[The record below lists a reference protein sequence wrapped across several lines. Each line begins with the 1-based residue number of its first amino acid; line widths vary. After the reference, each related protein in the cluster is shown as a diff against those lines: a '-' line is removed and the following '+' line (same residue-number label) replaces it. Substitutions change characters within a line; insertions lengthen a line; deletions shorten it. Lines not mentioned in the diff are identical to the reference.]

1 MFRIL
6 SIFFTLIILCSSVE
20 AEDTFTLHG
29 QIQFNDDGE
38 GNGGSDV
45 WGYTTPTGEDYA
57 IMGIL
62 EGVVIIRA
70 EDLAII
76 DTILG
81 PMQGDPYY
89 HRDIKTFG
97 HYAYVVSENTG
108 TNEGMQIIDMSGL
121 PESVELVG
129 TYSYNEH
136 VRSHNMSIDAA
147 RGFAYI
153 CGQTYE
159 GFRVVDINNPE
170 NPDDIYFVYTEQIH
184 DVFARQDTVYVAE
197 GWRGTFSIHDL
208 SNKNNPELLARV
220 EIPYNGYVHNIWSS
234 EDGKYVVT
242 TEETEPMTVKIW
254 SVEDLENIHVVGEYL
269 GDNLVAHNAQVI
281 GTRIFISHYT
291 YGMVIIDFSDPTD
304 PVESAHFD
312 TFPQHDDPSP
322 PWLGNW
328 GVFQYTENGY
338 VYGSDLDGL
347 FTVMKYQK
355 GLENGVIY
363 GDVNEDQ
370 IVNAMDLA
378 FLVIVVLTDQVLTEA
393 QWTRADLNFDEV
405 INIMDIFHLTE
416 LINNY

>member
-1 MFRIL
+1 
-6 SIFFTLIILCSSVE
+6 
-20 AEDTFTLHG
+20 
-29 QIQFNDDGE
+29 
-38 GNGGSDV
+38 
-45 WGYTTPTGEDYA
+45 
-57 IMGIL
+57 
-62 EGVVIIRA
+62 
-70 EDLAII
+70 
-76 DTILG
+76 
-81 PMQGDPYY
+81 
-89 HRDIKTFG
+89 
-97 HYAYVVSENTG
+97 VVSENTG

-170 NPDDIYFVYTEQIH
+170 NPDDINFVYTEQIH

-281 GTRIFISHYT
+281 GTRIFLSHYT

>member
-1 MFRIL
+1 
-6 SIFFTLIILCSSVE
+6 
-20 AEDTFTLHG
+20 
-29 QIQFNDDGE
+29 
-38 GNGGSDV
+38 
-45 WGYTTPTGEDYA
+45 
-57 IMGIL
+57 
-62 EGVVIIRA
+62 
-70 EDLAII
+70 
-76 DTILG
+76 
-81 PMQGDPYY
+81 
-89 HRDIKTFG
+89 
-97 HYAYVVSENTG
+97 VVSENTG

-147 RGFAYI
+147 TGFAYI
-153 CGQTYE
+153 CGQTHE

-170 NPDDIYFVYTEQIH
+170 NPDDINFVYTEQIH

-254 SVEDLENIHVVGEYL
+254 SVEDLENIHIVGEYL

-281 GTRIFISHYT
+281 GTRIFLSHYT

-347 FTVMKYQK
+347 FTVMNYQK

-370 IVNAMDLA
+370 IVNAMDLE

-393 QWTRADLNFDEV
+393 QWTKADLNFDEV

>member
-29 QIQFNDDGE
+29 QIQFNDDGL
-38 GNGGSDV
+38 GYGGSDV
-45 WGYTTPTGEDYA
+45 WGYTTPAGEDYA

-170 NPDDIYFVYTEQIH
+170 NPDDINFVYTEQIH

-281 GTRIFISHYT
+281 GTRIFLSHYT